1 MDNFFTSGPT
11 LISFKQIY
19 AQNITPK
26 LQEIDLFLKTSTA
39 PYTPLDVAKILQT
52 SEVEIKSIMLE
63 NDISSIS
70 HLDFFTIVTNCS
82 SYISRLITR
91 QWKYV
96 YTNGY
101 TAPMIADIYELNV
114 TKVLAAFQELEVE
127 SISEEKLMD
136 VFSRIHTPV
145 FTFSSC

>member
-39 PYTPLDVAKILQT
+39 PYSPLDVARILQA
-52 SEVEIKSIMLE
+52 SESEIKSIMLE
-63 NDISSIS
+63 NDILSIN

-82 SYISRLITR
+82 SYISKLITR

-101 TAPMIADIYELNV
+101 TPAMIADIYELNI

-127 SISEEKLMD
+127 SVSEEKLMD
-136 VFSRIHTPV
+136 VFSRIHTSV
-145 FTFSSC
+145 FTFSNC